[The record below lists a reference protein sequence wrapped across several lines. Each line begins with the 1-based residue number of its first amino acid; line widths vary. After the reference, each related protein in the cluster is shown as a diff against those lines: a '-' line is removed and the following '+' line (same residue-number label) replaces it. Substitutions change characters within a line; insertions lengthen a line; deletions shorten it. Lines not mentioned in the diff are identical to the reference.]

1 MIVIKRTKKGGRELI
16 VYQNPSH
23 HFAKNAVFSIE
34 RCDRT
39 SPLHWHGAIEFVFIL
54 HGKLDMTLNNNR
66 FIASRGPLIA
76 INSSAVHSFTPIGED
91 VDYYFLVAN
100 DDFFKTNNLY
110 SQGTHFDTIIES
122 EEAIELFKKI
132 TAEYERADEYSN
144 TAILSHLMSLFI
156 YLGRNHAT
164 KSEDTPPSEEKKLK
178 MVRGAL
184 VYLQE
189 HYKEKITIEDLAEK
203 LHYSKSYLSH
213 TFKEITHYSLISY
226 INLLRCQNATSL
238 LLDGVS
244 VSEAATESGFSEISY
259 FTRVFKKTL
268 GILPSQVEKNV
279 FTLNGKK

>member
-1 MIVIKRTKKGGRELI
+1 M
-16 VYQNPSH
+16 
-23 HFAKNAVFSIE
+23 E
-34 RCDRT
+34 RCALT

-54 HGKLDMTLNNNR
+54 RGQLDMTVNNTR
-66 FIASRGPLIA
+66 FLASSGPLIA
-76 INSSAVHSFTPIGED
+76 INSSAVHSFTPVGDD
-91 VDYYFLVAN
+91 VDYYYLVAN
-100 DDFFKTNNLY
+100 DDFFKNNNLY
-110 SQGTHFDTIIES
+110 SKGTEFETVIKSD
-122 EEAIELFKKI
+122 EAIELFEKI

-144 TAILSHLMSLFI
+144 TAILSLLMSLFI

-164 KSEDTPPSEEKKLK
+164 KSELTLPSEEKKLK
-178 MVRGAL
+178 MVRKLL

-268 GILPSQVEKNV
+268 GILPSAVEKNV
-279 FTLNGKK
+279 FTLNNGK